1 MSKSYYFKSK
11 ATGKVFETS
20 FPEYHKDCE
29 QLSQAK
35 GKEEYRQQMKA
46 ELLERFKKHGITK
59 VYTNIQH
66 VSSSGM
72 QRGISCYIVQDGE
85 IRCID
90 YPVQVILDRAEHKKG
105 GTVCNGCGMDMAF
118 DLVYNLSS
126 ALHGW
131 QEKGGYQIK
140 QERI

>member
-1 MSKSYYFKSK
+1 MSKTYYFREAKTGSVY
-11 ATGKVFETS
+11 ATTR
-20 FPEYHKDCE
+20 PEYHKDDE

-35 GKEEYRQQMKA
+35 GKAEYRQQMKN
-46 ELLERFKKHGITK
+46 ELLERFAKHNITK
-59 VYTNIQH
+59 VYTNVKH
-66 VSSSGM
+66 VSSTGM

-90 YPVQVILDRAEHKKG
+90 YIVQVILDRKEHKKG

-118 DLVYNLSS
+118 DLVYNLSV
-126 ALHGW
+126 ALY
-131 QEKGGYQIK
+131 GYDYKKAYTLK